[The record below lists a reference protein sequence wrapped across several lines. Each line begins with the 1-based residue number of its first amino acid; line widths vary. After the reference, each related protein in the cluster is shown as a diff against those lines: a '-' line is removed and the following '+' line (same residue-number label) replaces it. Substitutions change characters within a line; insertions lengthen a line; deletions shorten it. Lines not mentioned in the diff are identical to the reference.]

1 MGIGNTFSYKG
12 LSLSFLLDIRY
23 GGVMYSGT
31 VQQLRTSGLAE
42 ETLGND
48 RAEII
53 DKGFVYKDGQN
64 TGEKNTK
71 AITPYQF
78 WNTNYDKSIT
88 EANVFDAT
96 FIKLREIVLAYQMP
110 KKWFEHCFIGS
121 LSVGFEARNLW
132 LIKSNVPHI
141 DPEASIFGP
150 SSVGP
155 GIEYAGIPST
165 RSYGFNIKLTF

>member
-1 MGIGNTFSYKG
+1 
-12 LSLSFLLDIRY
+12 
-23 GGVMYSGT
+23 MYSGT

-96 FIKLREIVLAYQMP
+96 FIKRV
-110 KKWFEHCFIGS
+110 
-121 LSVGFEARNLW
+121 
-132 LIKSNVPHI
+132 
-141 DPEASIFGP
+141 
-150 SSVGP
+150 
-155 GIEYAGIPST
+155 
-165 RSYGFNIKLTF
+165 RSYWPTRCRKSGSSIASSARFR

>member
-1 MGIGNTFSYKG
+1 
-12 LSLSFLLDIRY
+12 
-23 GGVMYSGT
+23 
-31 VQQLRTSGLAE
+31 
-42 ETLGND
+42 
-48 RAEII
+48 EII

-150 SSVGP
+150 SSVGS